1 MPHDLKMFS
10 NWKFGTRWLGKKK
23 KKMMTAD
30 KCGQNHFIFHFV

>member
-23 KKMMTAD
+23 KMMTAD